1 MGLHS
6 VISQHTETTHQKGL
20 KRKGKEGMNR
30 QITEGIGG
38 LVPSKIGP
46 VLPVGPEKY
55 KGITLKA
62 Q

>member
-20 KRKGKEGMNR
+20 KGKEGMNR

-38 LVPSKIGP
+38 LVPTKIGP
-46 VLPVGPEKY
+46 VLPTRQEKN
-55 KGITLKA
+55 KVMNLKA
-62 Q
+62 